1 MMSIILQCQPLFL
14 MFYQVF
20 GFKMCRVHSS
30 MVLMLLSEVFGIQA
44 FNLCMVCTI
53 HNLFYDDVYEEE
65 GDFTTDIDDKIRSL
79 EEVIN
84 TFINEDFPK

>member
-1 MMSIILQCQPLFL
+1 
-14 MFYQVF
+14 
-20 GFKMCRVHSS
+20 
-30 MVLMLLSEVFGIQA
+30 
-44 FNLCMVCTI
+44 MVCTI

-84 TFINEDFPK
+84 TFINEDFPKWDAIHTPRNNDYHAPVDFVETSLMD